1 MTGQAFTPQ
10 WPAAFG
16 ARPAGDRLA
25 RVRRSP
31 HFFDGA
37 FRNPVPTRRMSE
49 GAMRQML
56 REQRASAGLRRPAR
70 PIPLAWRRAAD
81 YADGPASG
89 LRATWLGHAT
99 VLVEIDN
106 RRVLFDPVW
115 STRCS
120 PFAAY
125 GPARLHAVP
134 LRWPEL
140 PYLDAVV
147 ITHDHY
153 DHLDMATVKAL
164 ALRDTQF
171 MVPLGVGAHLAR
183 WGVPDARIT
192 ELDWHETAEVAGL
205 AFTATPARHYC
216 NRGARV
222 LGTVLWASWVVAGP
236 VHRVFH
242 SGDTGYFPGFTD
254 LGEAYGPFDLTMT
267 QVGAYCDAWRD
278 VHLTPEEGVRAH
290 AELGGDVLLPI
301 HWATFDLAPHP
312 WHEPAA
318 RVVAE
323 AARRGVRVAFPRPGE
338 FVEPASGLPD
348 DGWWRDIA
356 PVREPGGRKGGGAF
370 DAADL
375 PVLGSRSSTEAPSRA
390 GSTV

>member
-1 MTGQAFTPQ
+1 MTGQAFAPQ

-37 FRNPVPTRRMSE
+37 FRNPVPTRRMAD
-49 GAMRQML
+49 GALRLML
-56 REQRASAGLRRPAR
+56 RRQRAAAGLRRPSGA
-70 PIPLAWRRAAD
+70 IPLTWRRAAD
-81 YADGPASG
+81 YADGPESG

-120 PFAAY
+120 PSAAF
-125 GPARLHAVP
+125 GPARLHALP
-134 LRWPEL
+134 MRWPEL
-140 PYLDAVV
+140 PYVDAVV
-147 ITHDHY
+147 ISHDHY

-164 ALRDTQF
+164 ARRDAQF
-171 MVPLGVGAHLAR
+171 LVPLGLGAHLER
-183 WGVPDARIT
+183 WGVPDERIT
-192 ELDWHETAEVAGL
+192 ELDWHESAEVAGL
-205 AFTATPARHYC
+205 SFTATPARHYC

-236 VHRVFH
+236 AHRVFH
-242 SGDTGYFPGFTD
+242 SGDTGYFPGFVD
-254 LGEAYGPFDLTMT
+254 LGDAYGPFDLTMM
-267 QVGAYCDAWRD
+267 QVGAYCDAWPD

-290 AELGGDVLLPI
+290 VDLAGGVLLPI
-301 HWATFDLAPHP
+301 HWATFDLAPHA

-318 RVVAE
+318 RTVAE
-323 AARRGVRVAFPRPGE
+323 TARLGVPVAVPWPGA
-338 FVEPASGLPD
+338 FVEPALGLPD
-348 DGWWRDIA
+348 GDWWRDIA
-356 PVREPGGRKGGGAF
+356 PLREPGRGKPVDVTVEASLGGSPLQDPPRKE
-370 DAADL
+370 
-375 PVLGSRSSTEAPSRA
+375 PVA
-390 GSTV
+390 G